1 MLNDR
6 YGRSVPA
13 AELVRNFAH
22 WREIGVQE
30 PLLVTHHGR
39 ETHIFMGLD
48 RFRTMTVNGSEAPSG
63 PDLLSQLSAW
73 IHQGLILCRTDYTI
87 GHVNYAALA
96 MTRRWDRHLEGL
108 SLWEALPELAESL
121 TQSHIRHSMLSGEGS
136 AADIPSPFRENCWI
150 RFETFPFPDGVALLL
165 SDITEDVQRNRLADA
180 KASLIQ
186 AMRVHG
192 GVGHLKV
199 SSRGFIEFADDMFC
213 AMIGLPL
220 DRLARISLTDLA
232 DLPARPQLRE
242 ELEHVLRGEGDRK
255 IVTSLL
261 ANTGA
266 VIPAEI
272 GIAQLQ
278 GIYGSEGAVLV
289 VTRRDE
295 TANSVK

>member
-48 RFRTMTVNGSEAPSG
+48 RFRTLTLNGPETPPG
-63 PDLLSQLSAW
+63 PDHLSQLSTW
-73 IHQGLILCRTDYTI
+73 IHQGLILCRADYTI
-87 GHVNYAALA
+87 GHVNPAALA
-96 MTRRWDRHLEGL
+96 MTRRWDRHLAGL
-108 SLWEALPELAESL
+108 PLWEALPELAESL
-121 TQSHIRHSMLSGEGS
+121 TQSHIRHSMESGEGS

-165 SDITEDVQRNRLADA
+165 SDITEDVRRNRLADA
-180 KASLIQ
+180 KAALMQ
-186 AMRVHG
+186 AMCIHG
-192 GVGHLKV
+192 GVGHVKV

-213 AMIGLPL
+213 AMVGLRL
-220 DRLARISLTDLA
+220 DRLIHISLTDLA
-232 DLPARPQLRE
+232 DLPARPRLRE
-242 ELEHVLRGEGDRK
+242 ELDHVLRGEGERK
-255 IVTSLL
+255 IATSLL

-266 VIPAEI
+266 VVPAEI
-272 GIAQLQ
+272 GIAPLQ
-278 GIYGSEGAVLV
+278 GLYGSEGAVLV
-289 VTRRDE
+289 ITRRE
-295 TANSVK
+295 EPVNSVK